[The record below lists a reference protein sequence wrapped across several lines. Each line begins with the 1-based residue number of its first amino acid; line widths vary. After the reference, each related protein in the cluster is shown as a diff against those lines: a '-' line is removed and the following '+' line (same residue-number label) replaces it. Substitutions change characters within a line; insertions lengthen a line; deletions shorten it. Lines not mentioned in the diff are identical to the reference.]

1 MDLLGETW
9 AYVAENSDRFQQA
22 VLVHL
27 GLSFGALAIA
37 MLIFIPLGV
46 LSSFGGKLTSTIIGA
61 VAAVRV
67 IPSLAV
73 ILLLLPFFGLGWK
86 PALIALTLLAGPP
99 LVINTD
105 TGLRGVEAAT
115 LEAAT
120 GLGMT
125 GAQRF
130 WRVKMPL
137 ALPVMVTGIR
147 SAAVEVIAQCHPGG
161 VCRRWWARHVHY
173 LGHHAHG
180 RAHAPRRRH
189 FGNLAGIGDGVDAGA
204 TGGSHFAAG
213 HDSGLSEAV
222 CQTGICHHRMY
233 RTPVRVLHCRT
244 PLPRWHGSGHTAREG
259 AH

>member
-1 MDLLGETW
+1 MELLAATW
-9 AYVAENSDRFQQA
+9 AYVVENAGRFQEA

-46 LSSFGGKLTSTIIGA
+46 LASMGGRLTASIVGA

-73 ILLLLPFFGLGWK
+73 ILLLLPIYGLGWR

-105 TGLRGVEAAT
+105 TGLRGVDAAT

-125 GAQRF
+125 NSQRF

-137 ALPVMVTGIR
+137 ALPVIVTGVR
-147 SAAVEVIAQCHPGG
+147 SAAVEVIGSATLAAFVGAGGLGLFITSGITLVDERLLLSGAIAVTILALLTEWTLARLEHRLTHPG
-161 VCRRWWARHVHY
+161 
-173 LGHHAHG
+173 
-180 RAHAPRRRH
+180 
-189 FGNLAGIGDGVDAGA
+189 
-204 TGGSHFAAG
+204 
-213 HDSGLSEAV
+213 
-222 CQTGICHHRMY
+222 
-233 RTPVRVLHCRT
+233 
-244 PLPRWHGSGHTAREG
+244 TAQ
-259 AH
+259 A